1 MFHELFLLRVVV
13 AVIFLVHSIPKLRD
27 PGAMASGLEWK
38 SGQVIALGL
47 VEFVSAL
54 GLLGGM
60 AVQLASLLLMV
71 VMAGAIYFK
80 IRRWSIPFWA
90 KSATG
95 WEFDLLLLAANFA
108 IFNYFS

>member
-1 MFHELFLLRVVV
+1 MFHELFLLRIVV

-27 PGAMASGLEWK
+27 PGSMASGIGWK
-38 SGQVIALGL
+38 PAQVIGLGL

-54 GLLGGM
+54 GLLGGI
-60 AVQLASLLLMV
+60 AIQLSSLLLMM

-80 IRRWSIPFWA
+80 IKKWEVPFWA
-90 KSATG
+90 KNATG
-95 WEFDLLLLAANFA
+95 WEFDLLLLAANFT